1 MSALEKKKSTSF
13 RSYFHQALC
22 EGVTQFREIMDECFS
37 GMEDQMRLAS
47 CILQYEFKFYKMK
60 KKILHLSVTSNIIDK
75 NNYLRITR
83 GERPHGVAGIPQ
95 RVVIVPQGITYRS
108 AVPLR
113 NNLL

>member
-1 MSALEKKKSTSF
+1 MIECSGKKKSTSF

-60 KKILHLSVTSNIIDK
+60 KKSYI
-75 NNYLRITR
+75 
-83 GERPHGVAGIPQ
+83 
-95 RVVIVPQGITYRS
+95 
-108 AVPLR
+108 
-113 NNLL
+113 

>member
-1 MSALEKKKSTSF
+1 
-13 RSYFHQALC
+13 
-22 EGVTQFREIMDECFS
+22 
-37 GMEDQMRLAS
+37 
-47 CILQYEFKFYKMK
+47 
-60 KKILHLSVTSNIIDK
+60 VTSNIIDK